1 MQALLPLL
9 QHSSSQEFQRFSTAL
24 RHKCWREVT
33 PPSAAL
39 PTLWA
44 ELLLLTPDMSGRKA
58 LLLNPAIHTSKARIR
73 FIAENSSSRTCVFF
87 LMCWVFKSRRCC
99 IQVCCSIL
107 ESSQSSTPDSDKI
120 QAQHSNH
127 FSLVFFGHHDYF
139 STKSPAQVFSQ
150 TICLCCTSRQ
160 PSHWQHCLLLWKA
173 QGRAHPS
180 RTAWKQMTIDPQA
193 AVYTEQG
200 NSLNKTFTR
209 QEEQLLYHSFHHSLL
224 QFLHTPHFSA
234 TQCRLKA
241 QLHEM
246 GTELQLQDR
255 RAAASELPPLFV
267 DVLTYPRIRNPSFG
281 VLKCWQQSHCKVVSH
296 VQQFVVIILNG
307 HVTKRLFGICNYYV
321 GRKQAAQNPIGKGK
335 ELQVLSLI
343 WTFSS

>member
-1 MQALLPLL
+1 
-9 QHSSSQEFQRFSTAL
+9 
-24 RHKCWREVT
+24 
-33 PPSAAL
+33 
-39 PTLWA
+39 
-44 ELLLLTPDMSGRKA
+44 
-58 LLLNPAIHTSKARIR
+58 
-73 FIAENSSSRTCVFF
+73 
-87 LMCWVFKSRRCC
+87 
-99 IQVCCSIL
+99 
-107 ESSQSSTPDSDKI
+107 
-120 QAQHSNH
+120 
-127 FSLVFFGHHDYF
+127 
-139 STKSPAQVFSQ
+139 
-150 TICLCCTSRQ
+150 
-160 PSHWQHCLLLWKA
+160 
-173 QGRAHPS
+173 
-180 RTAWKQMTIDPQA
+180 MTIDPQA

-224 QFLHTPHFSA
+224 QFLHMPHYSA

-241 QLHEM
+241 QLHEL

-255 RAAASELPPLFV
+255 RAAASKLPPLFV

-281 VLKCWQQSHCKVVSH
+281 VLKCWQQSHCEVVSH

-343 WTFSS
+343 